1 MGSRGRSTS
10 HGGRLGACHR
20 RRHLPRL
27 GAQAVKATA
36 QPTLIELGRMSVRIS
51 DSPALT
57 R

>member
-10 HGGRLGACHR
+10 HGGRLGA
-20 RRHLPRL
+20 